1 MTRQIALEP
10 PIQILIQQN
19 SQLRRA
25 RESSVLIRSAT
36 RRPAHALRWEIL
48 PETHRSIRRL
58 PNDRTDFELARAYRR
73 KQVRLQESWD
83 RNGNSFPCAVTL
95 PRFSFDHNSRQTNHE
110 NHRRTR
116 RPLDLPRQRARHEDC
131 ELGTPL

>member
-36 RRPAHALRWEIL
+36 RRPAHALRWEI
-48 PETHRSIRRL
+48 PPQIRRSIRQL
-58 PNDRTDFELARAYRR
+58 PNDRTDFELARACRR

-83 RNGNSFPCAVTL
+83 RNGNSFPCAETL
-95 PRFSFDHNSRQTNHE
+95 PRFRFDHNSWQKSSR
-110 NHRRTR
+110 
-116 RPLDLPRQRARHEDC
+116 
-131 ELGTPL
+131 